1 MPASSFVAKVVAGYQ
16 DGEKNENR
24 DGKTED
30 GNYCSKKVKR
40 FAEANWLFNR
50 ESIGRQ

>member
-1 MPASSFVAKVVAGYQ
+1 MPAPSFVAKVVAGYQ

-50 ESIGRQ
+50 GSIGRQ